1 MIDSKEKRDA
11 VWASDR
17 QQIAFPDL
25 VKLFDPELWEVG
37 VITADELLQVAL
49 MPIKSNLHPFGQ
61 NFTNDIS
68 FNRNSINNTLILAQ
82 KGYSWDYTHYS
93 QSVEIMEGSIYDR
106 WFPSY
111 TNFKEAAL
119 RAGIGVRARNG
130 LIYNYKFGFDVHFCA
145 ITFYDN
151 ITDFPTHTRHNKKLW
166 ATCTDCDDC
175 MKGCPVGAIRNK
187 EEPNWLNSTDCDRM
201 IGFGIPERPDI
212 PSIKDFWHKNC
223 YPEIPQK
230 EMDKVWDKYDLADL
244 MHKMGDEK
252 VDSMSFLWGRNGFEW
267 DGQVVRDKDGES
279 MNVPLCRECTSQPMC
294 SKWDGAFPYDRMQ
307 GRIKDI
313 KESL

>member
-130 LIYNYKFGFDVHFCA
+130 LIYNYKFGFDVHFIHCRCQT
-145 ITFYDN
+145 TFSG
-151 ITDFPTHTRHNKKLW
+151 FKLQFI
-166 ATCTDCDDC
+166 
-175 MKGCPVGAIRNK
+175 V
-187 EEPNWLNSTDCDRM
+187 
-201 IGFGIPERPDI
+201 
-212 PSIKDFWHKNC
+212 
-223 YPEIPQK
+223 
-230 EMDKVWDKYDLADL
+230 
-244 MHKMGDEK
+244 
-252 VDSMSFLWGRNGFEW
+252 
-267 DGQVVRDKDGES
+267 
-279 MNVPLCRECTSQPMC
+279 
-294 SKWDGAFPYDRMQ
+294 
-307 GRIKDI
+307 
-313 KESL
+313 